1 MSTTKR
7 WLTLLVVVLAVAA
20 AYGAALSW
28 QTHGARADAAT
39 RQDRYGQAMRA
50 AGTEV
55 TAFVNMRHDR
65 AQESVDA
72 VAAGATGDF
81 RAHYVSSA
89 DQVIRAMKRSRS
101 TMTGHVVWSGVSDL
115 SPTQATVIVA
125 TSGTVANRRTGGRQE
140 AREFRFQVSLL
151 RVGGRWL
158 TSDLQFVGGAR

>member
-1 MSTTKR
+1 
-7 WLTLLVVVLAVAA
+7 
-20 AYGAALSW
+20 
-28 QTHGARADAAT
+28 
-39 RQDRYGQAMRA
+39 
-50 AGTEV
+50 
-55 TAFVNMRHDR
+55 
-65 AQESVDA
+65 
-72 VAAGATGDF
+72 
-81 RAHYVSSA
+81 
-89 DQVIRAMKRSRS
+89 MKRSRS